1 MANELRRVGTMELIR
16 ELQRRMAC
24 AEAEEKR
31 TIFFGPPG
39 TVGVAIIPLCLRY
52 S

>member
-1 MANELRRVGTMELIR
+1 MELIR